1 LGRRLSVRLVAALV
15 AATRASACGDDGG
28 GEATPSSTTTTTA
41 TTTPVEETFPGV
53 WPYATAAE
61 ADGYTRGLVDETY
74 LDPVRTAREF
84 MRRYIGMAAPVAGE
98 YRAGDAQSGEVEV
111 RPRAG
116 SPFVTTV
123 SVRRVSGDGSP
134 WVVVSAAAEMVK
146 LITPVALEG
155 IRSPVNV
162 SGEASAYEGN
172 VVAQVK
178 EDGMEPGQF
187 LGQEPLTAGSGPD
200 LEPYSGPV
208 AFTAP
213 TRTAGTVVVL
223 TYSAE
228 DDSVQQASVVRV
240 RFERTST

>member
-1 LGRRLSVRLVAALV
+1 MAALV
-15 AATRASACGDDGG
+15 AATSASGCGDDGG
-28 GEATPSSTTTTTA
+28 GETARPAPTTTTA
-41 TTTPVEETFPGV
+41 APLEDTFPGV
-53 WPYATAAE
+53 WPYTTAAE
-61 ADGYTRGLVDETY
+61 ADGYTRGVVDETY

-84 MRRYIGMAAPVAGE
+84 MRVYIGMEAPVAGE

-116 SPFVTTV
+116 GRLVTTV
-123 SVRRVSGDGSP
+123 SVRRVSGEGSP
-134 WVVVSAAAEMVK
+134 WVVVSAAADMVK

-172 VVAQVK
+172 VVVQVK
-178 EDGMEPGQF
+178 EDGMGPGQF
-187 LGQEPLTAGSGPD
+187 LGQEPLTGGSGPD
-200 LEPYSGPV
+200 LEPYAGPV
-208 AFTAP
+208 AFKAP
-213 TRTAGTVVVL
+213 TKAAGAVVVL

-228 DDSVQQASVVRV
+228 DDSVEQASVVRV

>member
-1 LGRRLSVRLVAALV
+1 M
-15 AATRASACGDDGG
+15 AATGASGCDGDDGG
-28 GEATPSSTTTTTA
+28 GAAGPSSSTTTTA
-41 TTTPVEETFPGV
+41 APLEDTFPGV
-53 WPYATAAE
+53 WPYTTAAE
-61 ADGYTRGLVDETY
+61 ADGYTRGLVDEIF

-84 MRRYIGMAAPVAGE
+84 MRVYVGMEAPVAGE

-116 SPFVTTV
+116 SRLVTTV

-134 WVVVSAAAEMVK
+134 WVVVSAAAAMVK

-162 SGEASAYEGN
+162 SGEASAFEGN
-172 VVAQVK
+172 VVVQVK
-178 EDGMEPGQF
+178 EDGMGPTQY
-187 LGQEPLTAGSGPD
+187 LGQEALIGGSGPD
-200 LEPYSGPV
+200 LEPYAGPV
-208 AFTAP
+208 AFKAP
-213 TRTAGTVVVL
+213 TKTSGAVVVL

-228 DDSVQQASVVRV
+228 DGSVEQASVVRV

>member
-1 LGRRLSVRLVAALV
+1 VAALV
-15 AATRASACGDDGG
+15 AATSASGCDDDGG
-28 GEATPSSTTTTTA
+28 GKAASPSTTTTA
-41 TTTPVEETFPGV
+41 AAVEETFPGV
-53 WPYATAAE
+53 WPYTTPAD

-84 MRRYIGMAAPVAGE
+84 MRLYIGMEVPVAGE

-123 SVRRVSGDGSP
+123 SVRRVSGEGSP
-134 WVVVSAAAEMVK
+134 WVVVSAAAGRVK

-155 IRSPVNV
+155 IRTPVNV

-178 EDGMEPGQF
+178 EDGMGPGEF
-187 LGQEPLTAGSGPD
+187 LGQEPLTGGSGPD
-200 LEPYSGPV
+200 LEPYAGPV
-208 AFTAP
+208 AFQAP
-213 TRTAGTVVVL
+213 TKTAGAVVVL

-228 DDSVQQASVVRV
+228 DDSVEQASVVRV